1 MSTSTTASD
10 AHVTTQAV
18 HDLASALWFG
28 GSVMG
33 VAGVNKSGADL
44 ESGRDRIA
52 VSASAWHRFAPVQW
66 AGIATVLAT
75 GTRLTR
81 SSSQRLALQEGY
93 ASTGALKVAFVV
105 AGAAATAYASW
116 CGHEIAAAAAAAE
129 RRGEDVAVTDATT
142 PTDATPRDLAT
153 WQRRQRVAQVLVPVL
168 AGGNIVCNSA
178 LVQSYRLG
186 ATARGL
192 LGRLHLS

>member
-1 MSTSTTASD
+1 MSAVDEHTST
-10 AHVTTQAV
+10 QAI

-44 ESGRDRIA
+44 SAGKDRIA
-52 VSASAWHRFAPVQW
+52 VAASAWHRFSPVQW
-66 AGIATVLAT
+66 ASIAAVLVT

-93 ASTGALKVAFVV
+93 ARTGAIKVGFVL
-105 AGAAATAYASW
+105 AGAAATAYASY
-116 CGHEIAAAAAAAE
+116 CGHEIARAADAAE
-129 RRGEDVAVTDATT
+129 RRGEPVAVKDATT
-142 PTDATPRDLAT
+142 PTQHTPDDVAT
-153 WQRRQRVAQVLVPVL
+153 WQRRQRVAQTVVPLL
-168 AGGNIVCNSA
+168 AGGNIVCNAA

-186 ATARGL
+186 ATTRGV
-192 LGRLHLS
+192 LGRLHLR